1 MDIKEIIYIIKTDS
15 ARLIALLVVVL
26 AVCTIYYAR
35 DKGSGTAREAS
46 DTLSVSVREP
56 KDGKQYYA
64 TEQTPV
70 HLQPFDP
77 NTADSTLLL
86 SLGLQPWQV
95 RSIYRYRA
103 HGGVYTCPEDFARLY
118 GLSVKKYRQLRPY
131 IRIGEEYRPAADVY
145 GLRPKGRERTSH
157 TLTADGQDTPKPY
170 QQKIKHGE
178 TVQVNSADTTQLCR
192 VPGIGPYFARRI
204 TRYRDRLGGFVSK
217 SQLLEIDDFPES
229 ALDYLTIDTSSGAI
243 KRININKATSE
254 QMRQHPY
261 ITYLM
266 ARQIADYRRLKG
278 HISDL
283 SDLRLLPTFP
293 PEVIERL
300 RPYIEY

>member
-1 MDIKEIIYIIKTDS
+1 MNIQEIIYIVKADR
-15 ARLIALLVVVL
+15 ARLLGLLVVIL
-26 AVCTIYYAR
+26 ALCTIYYAR
-35 DKGSGTAREAS
+35 DNRQDMADETL
-46 DTLSVSVREP
+46 DTLNDATGRKKPEP
-56 KDGKQYYA
+56 MYYA
-64 TEQTPV
+64 AEQTPV
-70 HLQPFDP
+70 CLQPFDP

-118 GLSVKKYRQLRPY
+118 GLTVKKYRELRPY

-145 GLRPKGRERTSH
+145 ARKPKDTERQ
-157 TLTADGQDTPKPY
+157 TAAAAAGATQQQKAY
-170 QQKIKHGE
+170 QQKISKGE
-178 TVQVNSADTTQLCR
+178 TVAVNTADTTQLCR

-204 TRYRDRLGGFVSK
+204 TRYRERLGGFVSK

-229 ALDYLTIDTSSGAI
+229 ALDYLAIDMNGETI
-243 KRININKATSE
+243 KKININKATNE
-254 QMRQHPY
+254 QMRTHPY

-266 ARQIADYRRLKG
+266 ARQITDYRRLKG

-283 SDLRLLPTFP
+283 SDLRLLPTFT
-293 PEVIERL
+293 PEAIERL

>member
-1 MDIKEIIYIIKTDS
+1 MDIKEIIYIIKTDRV
-15 ARLIALLVVVL
+15 RLLALLVVIL

-35 DKGSGTAREAS
+35 DKDTAVTEEAS
-46 DTLSVSVREP
+46 DTLGVSGSKP
-56 KDGKQYYA
+56 KSSPQYYA
-64 TEQTPV
+64 TEQTEV

-118 GLSVKKYRQLRPY
+118 GLTVKKYRELRPY

-145 GLRPKGRERTSH
+145 ARRPKDTERHTSASV
-157 TLTADGQDTPKPY
+157 TARGQEQKAY
-170 QQKIKHGE
+170 QQKIGKGE
-178 TVQVNSADTTQLCR
+178 TVHVNTADTTQLCR

-204 TRYRDRLGGFVSK
+204 TRYRERLGGFVSK

-229 ALDYLTIDTSSGAI
+229 ALDYLAIDVNGETI
-243 KRININKATSE
+243 KKININKATSE
-254 QMRQHPY
+254 QMRTHPY

-266 ARQIADYRRLKG
+266 ARQITDYRRLKG

-283 SDLRLLPTFP
+283 SDLRLLPTFT

-300 RPYIEY
+300 RPYIAY